1 MLKQCMELFELLD
14 RADATGGAAAELM
27 ERHGAAEVSVR
38 HVRGEKGETDFIR
51 FCIPGERGRSA
62 GGTAP
67 TIGIVGRLGG
77 LGARPAVKGFVSDG
91 DGALCALAAGLKLA
105 EMSGHGDRLQGDVV
119 VCTHIC
125 PNAPVVPHEPV
136 FLMGSP
142 VEDGEMCRLETEVP
156 VDAILSVDTTKG
168 NRIFCRRGFAITPT
182 VKEGYI
188 LRVSESLLDIMS
200 RVTGRLPQ
208 VLPITTQDITPYGN
222 GIYHLNSIMQPSCRV
237 DTPVVGVAITT
248 EAAVAGCATGAT
260 QIMDVE
266 AAARFLVETAKDF
279 TAGVCQ
285 FFDAEEFER
294 LKELYGDRS
303 GLYRGRP

>member
-1 MLKQCMELFELLD
+1 M
-14 RADATGGAAAELM
+14 
-27 ERHGAAEVSVR
+27 
-38 HVRGEKGETDFIR
+38 RGEKGETDFIR
-51 FCIPGERGRSA
+51 FCIPGERGRFA

-91 DGALCALAAGLKLA
+91 DGALCALSAGLKLA

-136 FLMGSP
+136 LLMGSP
-142 VEDGEMCRLETEVP
+142 VEDREMCRLETEVP

-248 EAAVAGCATGAT
+248 ETAVAGCATGAT

-266 AAARFLVETAKDF
+266 AAARFLVE
-279 TAGVCQ
+279 
-285 FFDAEEFER
+285 
-294 LKELYGDRS
+294 DRKS
-303 GLYRGRP
+303 VV

>member
-1 MLKQCMELFELLD
+1 MLF
-14 RADATGGAAAELM
+14 
-27 ERHGAAEVSVR
+27 
-38 HVRGEKGETDFIR
+38 
-51 FCIPGERGRSA
+51 RS
-62 GGTAP
+62 
-67 TIGIVGRLGG
+67 
-77 LGARPAVKGFVSDG
+77 
-91 DGALCALAAGLKLA
+91 
-105 EMSGHGDRLQGDVV
+105 
-119 VCTHIC
+119 
-125 PNAPVVPHEPV
+125 
-136 FLMGSP
+136 MGSP
-142 VEDGEMCRLETEVP
+142 VEDREMCRLETEVP

-200 RVTGRLPQ
+200 RVTGQLPQ
-208 VLPITTQDITPYGN
+208 ALPITTQDITPYGN

-248 EAAVAGCATGAT
+248 ETAVAGCATGAT